1 MLLNDIEFKQFPQ
14 NRPEDTKRFQLL
26 WKADY
31 AIRNSDSNREWTDAI
46 RWTVDVDLQLFYRNL
61 WNSMDRNSK
70 LGQQDVSK
78 GTDFQWK
85 SLGMGGWILWSYK
98 SWMLSF

>member
-31 AIRNSDSNREWTDAI
+31 AIRNSDSNREWTDAM
-46 RWTVDVDLQLFYRNL
+46 R
-61 WNSMDRNSK
+61 
-70 LGQQDVSK
+70 
-78 GTDFQWK
+78 
-85 SLGMGGWILWSYK
+85 
-98 SWMLSF
+98 